1 MLIEKNFAEKRDFIR
16 MQINSPAILNR
27 DGVEYKGICKD
38 LSSTGMLIEIN
49 HDFAVGIELKVSFAR
64 QSEAQPAFSA
74 VTDVLRSDIV
84 NDESN
89 PEMKTYILGL
99 SIKQII

>member
-16 MQINSPAILNR
+16 MQINSPAILNH
-27 DGVEYKGICKD
+27 DGVEYKGICRD

-49 HDFAVGIELKVSFAR
+49 HNFEVGIELKVSFAPR
-64 QSEAQPAFSA
+64 SEAQPAFNA
-74 VTDVLRSDIV
+74 VAEVLRSDI
-84 NDESN
+84 NSEEST
-89 PEMKTYILGL
+89 EEIKSYILAL